1 MMKKLLPALL
11 LCLPLVT
18 VAEPVR
24 QINNQRDMCQAMLQG
39 VAFNLYLEKTCGFN
53 GGVSSKLAQISAR
66 QCSDIFTREEAL
78 ALSEE
83 AIQDGMMRFERF
95 GKSQFCSANRSGYAA
110 AGRLADDFLKRNP

>member
-1 MMKKLLPALL
+1 MMKKLPPALL

-39 VAFNLYLEKTCGFN
+39 GAFNLYLEKTCGFN

-83 AIQDGMMRFERF
+83 AIQDGMMRFEHF
-95 GKSQFCSANRSGYAA
+95 GKSQFCSANRSGYDA

>member
-24 QINNQRDMCQAMLQG
+24 QVNNQKDMCQAMLQG
-39 VAFNLYLEKTCGFN
+39 GAFNLYLEKTCGFN

-95 GKSQFCSANRSGYAA
+95 GKSEFCSANRSGYDD

>member
-1 MMKKLLPALL
+1 MMKKLFPALL
-11 LCLPLVT
+11 LCLPFVT

-39 VAFNLYLEKTCGFN
+39 GAFNLYLEKTCGFK
-53 GGVSSKLAQISAR
+53 GGVSRKLAQIGAR
-66 QCSDIFTREEAL
+66 QCADIFTDREAL

-83 AIQDGMMRFERF
+83 AIHEGTMRFEGF
-95 GKSQFCSANRSGYAA
+95 DKSRFCSANRQGYND